1 MFIIAFQLHSTI
13 LTRKQNP
20 KNLKREGSLKFDLL
34 EFFQHAPYMI
44 HSPSKLVCLLVF
56 SFKFFLLN
64 NIFYVEVHNKKI
76 LLMVTE
82 LSNRWDLKHLVKKLY
97 L

>member
-20 KNLKREGSLKFDLL
+20 KTLKREGSLKFELL
-34 EFFQHAPYMI
+34 EVFQHAPYMI
-44 HSPSKLVCLLVF
+44 HSPPRIVCLLFF
-56 SFKFFLLN
+56 SFKLKDN
-64 NIFYVEVHNKKI
+64 NIFYDEVYNKII

-82 LSNRWDLKHLVKKLY
+82 LSNRWGFKSSC
-97 L
+97 